1 MHFLSSNDYQTADH
15 CFICW
20 TIWKC
25 IFVAN
30 TLSLQVVENFPQE
43 EGLSTKPCTFDSKC
57 KSPDNLS
64 EIDSCPGIEAISNF
78 FLFLFVFL
86 LFCCLSYDPLI
97 IWIVCFACLYFILFS
112 KICMFMIDAIYLI
125 FFPPGKLKSHFREG
139 YNVVIASG
147 YGLLGWR
154 GFDSYE

>member
-1 MHFLSSNDYQTADH
+1 MTIKHLIIALFVGLYENVSLLLTPWVYRLSRIFPKKKVFLLNHALLTL
-15 CFICW
+15 
-20 TIWKC
+20 K
-25 IFVAN
+25 AN
-30 TLSLQVVENFPQE
+30 LQITSLKLIVVLELRQF
-43 EGLSTKPCTFDSKC
+43 L
-57 KSPDNLS
+57 
-64 EIDSCPGIEAISNF
+64 IF

-97 IWIVCFACLYFILFS
+97 IWIVCFACLYFILLY
-112 KICMFMIDAIYLI
+112 KTCMFMIDAIYLI

-139 YNVVIASG
+139 YNVVVASG